1 MNRIPYT
8 NIIASCYREWNPS
21 FGIFFGDFSMLQKI
35 NIVILALC
43 Y

>member
-1 MNRIPYT
+1 MHSQSLHQYNSVVLSGMEPLFR
-8 NIIASCYREWNPS
+8 
-21 FGIFFGDFSMLQKI
+21 IFFGDFSMLQKI